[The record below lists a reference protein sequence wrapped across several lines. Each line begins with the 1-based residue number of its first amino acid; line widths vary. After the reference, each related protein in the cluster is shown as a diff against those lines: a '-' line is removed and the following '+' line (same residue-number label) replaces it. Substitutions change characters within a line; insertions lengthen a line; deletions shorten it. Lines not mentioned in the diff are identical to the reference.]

1 MVIHGILPAKNV
13 GARLKPA
20 PICFRGRGLLVLAG
34 AEELGEVLNFRP
46 SLRGA
51 W

>member
-1 MVIHGILPAKNV
+1 MVILGVLPAKNM
-13 GARLKPA
+13 GAGFNHA
-20 PICFRGRGLLVLAG
+20 PMFLLGRGLLVLAG